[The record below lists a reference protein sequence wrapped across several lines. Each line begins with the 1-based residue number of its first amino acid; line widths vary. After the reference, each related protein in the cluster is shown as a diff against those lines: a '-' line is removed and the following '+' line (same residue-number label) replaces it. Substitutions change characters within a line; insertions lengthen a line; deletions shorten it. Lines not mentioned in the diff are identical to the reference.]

1 MAEETL
7 STSTIDQAEGT
18 KVEKEIN
25 PYFAIEEKY
34 FGIKDKKEIRRKK
47 IYWIKF
53 GVLLALIISSLTMI
67 IYDSITNINN
77 ESNLIPGTLVDGMNY
92 KQLRNSI
99 NRSSSGEDKTWVDF
113 DDPYVIGDSTNLS
126 ITLIKGKLVISNNI
140 SSYSFLLINPTS
152 QAIYQN
158 DLTFN
163 DDTFDFSAHTS
174 MNGDYVLCAYK
185 DPYTIPYKPVVDNY
199 FYRNL
204 GYSKFRRASTKD
216 NSIQI
221 DKNIQVIQDPTLLCL
236 VIIRVS
242 LDER

>member
-67 IYDSITNINN
+67 IYDSIININN
-77 ESNLIPGTLVDGMNY
+77 EANLIPGTLVDGMNY

-99 NRSSSGEDKTWVDF
+99 NKSSSGEDKTWVDF

-126 ITLIKGKLVISNNI
+126 ITLINKKLVISNNI

-158 DLTFN
+158 DLKFN
-163 DDTFDFSAHTS
+163 DDSFDFSTHPS

-221 DKNIQVIQDPTLLCL
+221 DDNIQVIQDPTLLCL

-242 LDER
+242 

>member
-7 STSTIDQAEGT
+7 STSTIGQAEGT
-18 KVEKEIN
+18 KVDKEIN

-77 ESNLIPGTLVDGMNY
+77 EANLIPGTLVDGMNY

-126 ITLIKGKLVISNNI
+126 ITLIDRKLVISNNT

-163 DDTFDFSAHTS
+163 DDSFDFSTHTS

-242 LDER
+242 

>member
-77 ESNLIPGTLVDGMNY
+77 EANLIPGTLVDGMNY

-126 ITLIKGKLVISNNI
+126 ITLIDRKLVISNNT

-152 QAIYQN
+152 QTIYQN
-158 DLTFN
+158 DLKFN
-163 DDTFDFSAHTS
+163 DDSFDFSAHTS

-221 DKNIQVIQDPTLLCL
+221 DNNIQVIQDPTLLCL

-242 LDER
+242 

>member
-25 PYFAIEEKY
+25 PYFAMEEKY

-77 ESNLIPGTLVDGMNY
+77 EANLIPGTLVDGMNY

-126 ITLIKGKLVISNNI
+126 ITLIDRKLVISNNT

-221 DKNIQVIQDPTLLCL
+221 GNNIQVIQDPTLLCL

-242 LDER
+242 

>member
-7 STSTIDQAEGT
+7 STSTIGQAEGT
-18 KVEKEIN
+18 KVDKEIN

-77 ESNLIPGTLVDGMNY
+77 EANLIPGTLVDGMNY

-126 ITLIKGKLVISNNI
+126 ITLIDKKLVISNNI

-163 DDTFDFSAHTS
+163 DDTFDFNAHTS

-221 DKNIQVIQDPTLLCL
+221 GNNIQVIQDPTLLCL

-242 LDER
+242 

>member
-77 ESNLIPGTLVDGMNY
+77 EANLIPGTLVDGMNY

-126 ITLIKGKLVISNNI
+126 ITLIDKKLVISNNI
-140 SSYSFLLINPTS
+140 SSYSF
-152 QAIYQN
+152 Y
-158 DLTFN
+158 
-163 DDTFDFSAHTS
+163 
-174 MNGDYVLCAYK
+174 
-185 DPYTIPYKPVVDNY
+185 
-199 FYRNL
+199 
-204 GYSKFRRASTKD
+204 
-216 NSIQI
+216 
-221 DKNIQVIQDPTLLCL
+221 
-236 VIIRVS
+236 
-242 LDER
+242 

>member
-7 STSTIDQAEGT
+7 STSTIGQAEGT

-77 ESNLIPGTLVDGMNY
+77 EANLIPGTLVDGMNY

-126 ITLIKGKLVISNNI
+126 ITLIGKKLVISNNI

-163 DDTFDFSAHTS
+163 DDTFDFRNHTS

-221 DKNIQVIQDPTLLCL
+221 DGNIQVIQDPTLLCL

-242 LDER
+242 

>member
-77 ESNLIPGTLVDGMNY
+77 EANLIPGTLVDGMNY

-126 ITLIKGKLVISNNI
+126 ITLIDRKLVISNNT

-158 DLTFN
+158 DLKFN

-221 DKNIQVIQDPTLLCL
+221 GNNIQVIQDPTLLCL

-242 LDER
+242 

>member
-77 ESNLIPGTLVDGMNY
+77 EANLIPGTLVDGMNY

-126 ITLIKGKLVISNNI
+126 ITLIGKKLVISNNI

-163 DDTFDFSAHTS
+163 DDSFDFSAHTS
-174 MNGDYVLCAYK
+174 MNGDYILCAYK

-221 DKNIQVIQDPTLLCL
+221 DGNIQVIQDATLLGL

-242 LDER
+242 

>member
-7 STSTIDQAEGT
+7 STSTIGQAEGT

-77 ESNLIPGTLVDGMNY
+77 EANLIPGTLVDGMNY

-113 DDPYVIGDSTNLS
+113 DDPYVIGDSANLS
-126 ITLIKGKLVISNNI
+126 ITLIDKKLVISNNI

-174 MNGDYVLCAYK
+174 MNGDYILCAYK

-221 DKNIQVIQDPTLLCL
+221 DGNIQVIQDPTLLCL

-242 LDER
+242 

>member
-7 STSTIDQAEGT
+7 STSTINQAEGT

-77 ESNLIPGTLVDGMNY
+77 EANLIPGTLVDGMNY

-126 ITLIKGKLVISNNI
+126 IALIGKKLVISNNI

-163 DDTFDFSAHTS
+163 DDTFDFSNHTS

-221 DKNIQVIQDPTLLCL
+221 DNIDNNIQVIQDPTLLCL

-242 LDER
+242 

>member
-34 FGIKDKKEIRRKK
+34 FGIKDKKEIRKK

-77 ESNLIPGTLVDGMNY
+77 EANLIPGTLVDGMNY

-126 ITLIKGKLVISNNI
+126 ITLIGKKLVISNNI

-158 DLTFN
+158 DLKFN

-221 DKNIQVIQDPTLLCL
+221 GNNIQVIQDPTLLCL

-242 LDER
+242 

>member
-7 STSTIDQAEGT
+7 STSTIGQAEGT
-18 KVEKEIN
+18 KVDKEIN

-77 ESNLIPGTLVDGMNY
+77 EANLIPGTLVDGMNY

-126 ITLIKGKLVISNNI
+126 ITLIEKKLVISNNT

-163 DDTFDFSAHTS
+163 DDSFDFRNHPS

-221 DKNIQVIQDPTLLCL
+221 GNNVQVIQDPTLLCL

-242 LDER
+242 

>member
-1 MAEETL
+1 MTEETL

-25 PYFAIEEKY
+25 PYFVIEEKY
-34 FGIKDKKEIRRKK
+34 FGIKDKKEIIRKK

-113 DDPYVIGDSTNLS
+113 DDPYVIGVSTNLS
-126 ITLIKGKLVISNNI
+126 ITLIDRKLVISNNI

-163 DDTFDFSAHTS
+163 DDSFDFSTHTS

-221 DKNIQVIQDPTLLCL
+221 GNNIQVIQDPTLLCL

-242 LDER
+242 

>member
-7 STSTIDQAEGT
+7 STSIIDQAEGT
-18 KVEKEIN
+18 KVDKEIN

-34 FGIKDKKEIRRKK
+34 FGKKDKKEIRRKK

-53 GVLLALIISSLTMI
+53 SVLLALIISSLTMI

-77 ESNLIPGTLVDGMNY
+77 EANLIPGTLVDGMNY
-92 KQLRNSI
+92 NQLRNSI
-99 NRSSSGEDKTWVDF
+99 NKSSSGEDKTWVDF

-126 ITLIKGKLVISNNI
+126 ITLIDKKLVISNNI

-163 DDTFDFSAHTS
+163 DDSFDFSTHAS

-221 DKNIQVIQDPTLLCL
+221 DNNIQVIQDPTLLCL

-242 LDER
+242 

>member
-77 ESNLIPGTLVDGMNY
+77 EANLIPGTLVDGMNY

-113 DDPYVIGDSTNLS
+113 DDPYVIRDSANLS
-126 ITLIKGKLVISNNI
+126 ITLIDKKLVISNNI

-158 DLTFN
+158 YLTFN

-174 MNGDYVLCAYK
+174 MNGDYILCAYK

-221 DKNIQVIQDPTLLCL
+221 DGNIQVIQDPTLLCL

-242 LDER
+242 

>member
-77 ESNLIPGTLVDGMNY
+77 EANLISGTLVDGMNY

-126 ITLIKGKLVISNNI
+126 ITLIEKKLVISNNT

-221 DKNIQVIQDPTLLCL
+221 SNNIQIIQDPTLLCL
-236 VIIRVS
+236 VIIRIS
-242 LDER
+242 

>member
-7 STSTIDQAEGT
+7 STSTIDQTEGT

-67 IYDSITNINN
+67 IYDSIININN

-99 NRSSSGEDKTWVDF
+99 NKSSSGEDKTWVDF
-113 DDPYVIGDSTNLS
+113 DDPYVIGDS
-126 ITLIKGKLVISNNI
+126 
-140 SSYSFLLINPTS
+140 YSFLLINPTS

-158 DLTFN
+158 DLKFN
-163 DDTFDFSAHTS
+163 DDSFDFNAHPS

-221 DKNIQVIQDPTLLCL
+221 DDNIQVIQDPTLLCL

-242 LDER
+242 

>member
-7 STSTIDQAEGT
+7 STSTIDQAEET

-77 ESNLIPGTLVDGMNY
+77 EANLIPGTLVDGMNY

-126 ITLIKGKLVISNNI
+126 ITLIDRKLVISNNT

-221 DKNIQVIQDPTLLCL
+221 GNNIQVIQDPTLLCL

-242 LDER
+242 

>member
-7 STSTIDQAEGT
+7 STSTVDQAEGT
-18 KVEKEIN
+18 KVEKKIN

-34 FGIKDKKEIRRKK
+34 FGKKDKKEIRRKK

-77 ESNLIPGTLVDGMNY
+77 EANLIPGTLVDGMNY

-126 ITLIKGKLVISNNI
+126 ITLIDKKLVISNNT

-163 DDTFDFSAHTS
+163 DDTFDFSNHTS

-221 DKNIQVIQDPTLLCL
+221 DNNIQVIQDPTLLCL

-242 LDER
+242 

>member
-34 FGIKDKKEIRRKK
+34 FGIKKKKEIRRKK

-77 ESNLIPGTLVDGMNY
+77 EANLIPGTLVDGMNY

-126 ITLIKGKLVISNNI
+126 ITLIDKKLVISNNI

-204 GYSKFRRASTKD
+204 GYNKFRRASTKD

-221 DKNIQVIQDPTLLCL
+221 GNNIQVIQDPTLLCL

-242 LDER
+242 

>member
-77 ESNLIPGTLVDGMNY
+77 EANLIPGTLVDGMNY

-126 ITLIKGKLVISNNI
+126 ITLIDKKLVISNNT

-163 DDTFDFSAHTS
+163 DDTFDFSNHPS

-221 DKNIQVIQDPTLLCL
+221 DNIDNNIQVIQDPTLLCL

-242 LDER
+242 

>member
-25 PYFAIEEKY
+25 PYFVIEEKY

-47 IYWIKF
+47 IYWIKL

-77 ESNLIPGTLVDGMNY
+77 ESNLISGTLVDGMNY

-126 ITLIKGKLVISNNI
+126 ITLIDKKLVISNNI

-163 DDTFDFSAHTS
+163 DDTFDFNAHPS

-221 DKNIQVIQDPTLLCL
+221 GNNIQVIQDPTLLCL

-242 LDER
+242 

>member
-34 FGIKDKKEIRRKK
+34 FGIKK

-77 ESNLIPGTLVDGMNY
+77 EANLIPGTLVDGMNY

-126 ITLIKGKLVISNNI
+126 ITLIGKKLVISNNI

-163 DDTFDFSAHTS
+163 DDSFDFSTHTS

-221 DKNIQVIQDPTLLCL
+221 DGNIQVIQDPTLLCL

-242 LDER
+242 

>member
-25 PYFAIEEKY
+25 PYFVIEEKY

-77 ESNLIPGTLVDGMNY
+77 EANLIPGTLVDGMNY

-126 ITLIKGKLVISNNI
+126 ITLIDKKLVISNNI

-163 DDTFDFSAHTS
+163 DDSFDFSTHTS
-174 MNGDYVLCAYK
+174 MNGDYILCAYK
-185 DPYTIPYKPVVDNY
+185 YPFTIPYKPVVDNY

-221 DKNIQVIQDPTLLCL
+221 DGNIQVIQDPTLLCL

-242 LDER
+242 

>member
-77 ESNLIPGTLVDGMNY
+77 EANLIPGTLVDGMNY

-126 ITLIKGKLVISNNI
+126 ITLIDRKLVISNNT

-158 DLTFN
+158 DLKFN
-163 DDTFDFSAHTS
+163 DDSFDFSAHTS

-221 DKNIQVIQDPTLLCL
+221 GNNIQVIQDPTLLCL

-242 LDER
+242 

>member
-1 MAEETL
+1 
-7 STSTIDQAEGT
+7 
-18 KVEKEIN
+18 
-25 PYFAIEEKY
+25 
-34 FGIKDKKEIRRKK
+34 
-47 IYWIKF
+47 
-53 GVLLALIISSLTMI
+53 MI

-77 ESNLIPGTLVDGMNY
+77 EANLIPGTLVDGMNY

-126 ITLIKGKLVISNNI
+126 ITLIDKKLVISNNI

-163 DDTFDFSAHTS
+163 DDSFDFSAHTS

-221 DKNIQVIQDPTLLCL
+221 GNNIQVIQDPTLLCL

-242 LDER
+242 

>member
-77 ESNLIPGTLVDGMNY
+77 EANLISGTLVDGMNY

-126 ITLIKGKLVISNNI
+126 ITLIEKKLVISNNT

-174 MNGDYVLCAYK
+174 INGDYVLCAYK

-221 DKNIQVIQDPTLLCL
+221 SNNIQIIQDPTLLCL
-236 VIIRVS
+236 VIIRIS
-242 LDER
+242 